1 MNELYHHGVKGQKWG
16 VRRYQ
21 NPDGTLTAKGKKHKQ
36 AMLDFNT
43 KEYDRNKAFRIQD
56 KEEYEQL
63 KTSKGPVKASDIA
76 YAGERYLDAHRTEF
90 FYKKLI
96 DAVEQDKFKVGEDYV
111 AKYSKNKMLKQTLIP
126 SFTDRG
132 REKNRAFSKEISDE
146 YSKKYK
152 KEIDE
157 VKNFRKKSDKE
168 LNKILKNIKDPE
180 LRELA
185 TLEYYED

>member
-1 MNELYHHGVKGQKWG
+1 
-16 VRRYQ
+16 
-21 NPDGTLTAKGKKHKQ
+21 
-36 AMLDFNT
+36 MLDFET
-43 KEYDRNKAFRIQD
+43 KEYERSKAFRKQD
-56 KEEYEQL
+56 KEEYDRL
-63 KTSKGPVKASDIA
+63 KSSTTPVKASDIA

-90 FYKKLI
+90 YYKKLI
-96 DAVEQDKFKVGEDYV
+96 DAVKDNSFRVGEDYV
-111 AKYSKNKMLKQTLIP
+111 ANYSKNKMFKQTLIP
-126 SFTDRG
+126 SLTDKG